1 MEPLTL
7 TKKKQTSE
15 DKRLQK
21 RVQTSGTV
29 PRHIAII
36 MDGNGRWAQR
46 KGNVRILGHK
56 AGVDSVKDITEACA
70 QLGVKYL
77 TLYAFSTENWERPGD
92 EVKGLMR
99 ILVSSLRKEADNLH
113 SNNIR
118 LSTIGQID
126 RFPKECQKELHEAV
140 ELTRHNDRLQ
150 LCLALSY
157 SGRWDI
163 TEAVKKI
170 AKMVKDEEL
179 DPDLIDDQFISRHL
193 STANVPD
200 PDLIIRTSGEFR
212 ISNFLLWQL
221 AYSELYIT
229 QTYWPDF
236 RRDELYKA
244 INSFQ
249 KRDRRY
255 GKLRNGHSKGMT
267 LSMIDKIIS

>member
-1 MEPLTL
+1 LEPLTL

>member
-1 MEPLTL
+1 MESLTL
-7 TKKKQTSE
+7 TKNKQSE
-15 DKRLQK
+15 ADKRLQED
-21 RVQTSGTV
+21 VQASGSI
-29 PRHIAII
+29 PKHIAII

-46 KGNVRILGHK
+46 KGNIRILGHK
-56 AGVDSVKDITEACA
+56 AGVDSVRDITEACA

-113 SNNIR
+113 KNNIR
-118 LSTIGQID
+118 LSAIGQID
-126 RFPKECQKELHEAV
+126 RFPIECQKELFEAV
-140 ELTRHNDRLQ
+140 ELTKNNDRLQ

-170 AKMVKDEEL
+170 AKMVKDGQI
-179 DPDLIDDQFISRHL
+179 DPEAIDDSFISKQL

-200 PDLIIRTSGEFR
+200 PDLIIRTSGEYR

-221 AYSELYIT
+221 
-229 QTYWPDF
+229 
-236 RRDELYKA
+236 
-244 INSFQ
+244 
-249 KRDRRY
+249 
-255 GKLRNGHSKGMT
+255 
-267 LSMIDKIIS
+267 

>member
-1 MEPLTL
+1 MESLTL
-7 TKKKQTSE
+7 TKKKQTTE

-21 RVQTSGTV
+21 SVQASGAV
-29 PRHIAII
+29 PKHIAII
-36 MDGNGRWAQR
+36 MDGNGRWAQK

-70 QLGVKYL
+70 QIGVKYL
-77 TLYAFSTENWERPGD
+77 TLYAFSTENWKRPGE

-118 LSTIGQID
+118 LSAIGQID
-126 RFPKECQKELHEAV
+126 RFPPECQKELFEAV
-140 ELTRHNDRLQ
+140 ELTKNNDRLQ

-170 AKMVKDEEL
+170 AKMVQDDNL
-179 DPDLIDDQFISRHL
+179 DPNLINDEFISRHL

-244 INSFQ
+244 IISFQ

-255 GKLRNGHSKGMT
+255 GKLRNGYSKGISM
-267 LSMIDKIIS
+267 SMINKIIS